1 MTEKELSGKKELI
14 KALQKYELSFE
25 EKYPPEDME
34 VEFSKQYE
42 VYMEKLLS
50 GKIPKRRKYF
60 NTVGKRI
67 AACVAA
73 VMIIFGGSMTV
84 KAFREPV
91 VEFFTNAYEKIVEI
105 FFGDDDIANAPSE
118 IETVYTLG
126 YVPDG
131 SEMDTFYSNEAI
143 VETTWTKG
151 EREIILFQ
159 YILGSMT
166 DLDNENTNYQYINIY
181 DIKVAV
187 IEKNEKISLF
197 WNTNEYAFSLIID
210 NELTKEEY
218 VSMILSIV
226 EKDSYLQ
233 EKLK

>member
-14 KALQKYELSFE
+14 QALQKYELSFE
-25 EKYPPEDME
+25 EKYPPEDIE

-105 FFGDDDIANAPSE
+105 FFGDDDIAKAPSE

-131 SEMDTFYSNEAI
+131 YVMESYSMNKAKTLSQTIFTNGDTELIF
-143 VETTWTKG
+143 
-151 EREIILFQ
+151 RQ
-159 YILGSMT
+159 YILDIRAG
-166 DLDNENTNYQYINIY
+166 LDNEYADFEYLYIG
-181 DIKVAV
+181 DMKVLIV
-187 IEKNEKISLF
+187 VKNEAISLF
-197 WNTNEYAFSLIID
+197 WNTNEYAFSLDMHIQISEDEWIAIIR
-210 NELTKEEY
+210 
-218 VSMILSIV
+218 SIT
-226 EKDSYLQ
+226 EKD
-233 EKLK
+233 

>member
-14 KALQKYELSFE
+14 QALQKYELSFE
-25 EKYPPEDME
+25 EKYPPEDIE

-105 FFGDDDIANAPSE
+105 FFGDDDIAKAPSE

-131 SEMDTFYSNEAI
+131 YEMESYSMNEIKTTARTVFI
-143 VETTWTKG
+143 NNETKL
-151 EREIILFQ
+151 IFCQ
-159 YILGSMT
+159 YILDGRT
-166 DLDNENTNYQYINIY
+166 DLDNEDSKFEYIYIG
-181 DIKVAV
+181 DMKVIFV
-187 IEKNEKISLF
+187 DKNETRSLF
-197 WNTNEYAFSLIID
+197 WNTHEYAFSLIVD
-210 NELTKEEY
+210 TK
-218 VSMILSIV
+218 VSEDEWIAIIQSV
-226 EKDSYLQ
+226 TKKD
-233 EKLK
+233 

>member
-131 SEMDTFYSNEAI
+131 YEMESYFVNNFNTSTTTVFTNNETELI
-143 VETTWTKG
+143 
-151 EREIILFQ
+151 FCQ
-159 YILGSMT
+159 YILGT
-166 DLDNENTNYQYINIY
+166 KAGLDNEDTNLEYLYIG
-181 DIKVAV
+181 DMKVLIV
-187 IEKNEKISLF
+187 DKNETRSLF
-197 WNTNEYAFSLIID
+197 WNTNEYAFSLDMHIQISEDEWIAIIQ
-210 NELTKEEY
+210 
-218 VSMILSIV
+218 SIT
-226 EKDSYLQ
+226 EKD
-233 EKLK
+233 